1 MLTQQIRCLGER
13 IRRYQYLL
21 ILSEEIDQKFIVI
34 SVECLQATM
43 TTYQRLIRGADDEQY
58 EQISVDVASGGHRV
72 SLRLPLPGA

>member
-34 SVECLQATM
+34 SVECLQATL

-58 EQISVDVASGGHRV
+58 EQISVDVASGGQRV